1 MPVTK
6 SIFDSDSQVTQ
17 YTITSSSSGKLTV
30 KVIDFGATIT
40 NIIFQDKDG
49 NPLDLVLGFD
59 TLSGYKSADSGAAGA
74 TVGRFANRV
83 KDGTFD
89 LNGKTYQLDKN
100 EGGINHLHGGFLGF
114 SQRLWTE
121 NKVTDNSVSLKLI
134 SVDGDQGY
142 PGTLQVI
149 VTFTVTDDDELIL
162 QYEAELTG
170 NETLSTILNLTNHT
184 YLNLSGLTCDEVSKI
199 EDHRMIMAENVI
211 GVLEKDD
218 KFIPTGKVISLSDQ
232 EGSNFMFPITEK
244 TGAKYTIGD
253 RINLVGGYDHCYVV
267 DHSKANHGILV
278 KVWSPSSYIFLEFK
292 SDCPAFQFYTGEF
305 WSNKLKSKSTQGNGK
320 VILGPRSGF
329 CLEAQTFPN
338 SINQP
343 EWRSQSILNPGDKYE
358 QTTSYKF
365 YSS

>member
-1 MPVTK
+1 MPVTN
-6 SIFDSDSQVTQ
+6 SVFDSDTQVTQ
-17 YTITSSSSGKLTV
+17 YTITSPSTGKLTV

-40 NIIFQDKDG
+40 NIIFVNKDG

-59 TLSGYKSADSGAAGA
+59 SLSGYKSTDSGAAGA
-74 TVGRFANRV
+74 TVGRFANRI
-83 KDGTFD
+83 KDGTFS
-89 LNGKTYQLDKN
+89 LNGETYHLDKN
-100 EGGINHLHGGFLGF
+100 EGGVNHLHGGYIGF

-121 NKVTDNSVSLKLI
+121 HYVTDNSVSFKLI

-142 PGTLQVI
+142 PGTLQVV
-149 VTFTVTDDDELIL
+149 VTFTVTDEDELIL
-162 QYEAELTG
+162 HYEAELTG

-184 YLNLSGLTCDEVSKI
+184 YFNLSGLTSDEVAKI
-199 EDHRMIMAENVI
+199 EDHRMIMAGNVT
-211 GVLEKDD
+211 GVLEKDE
-218 KFIPTGKVISLSDQ
+218 KAIPTGKVISLNDK
-232 EGSNFMFPITEK
+232 EGANFMFPIMEE

-267 DHSKANHGILV
+267 DSKANHGILV

-292 SDCPAFQFYTGEF
+292 TDCPAFQFYTGEF
-305 WSNKLKSKSTQGNGK
+305 WSNKLKSKCTQGDGK

-343 EWRSQSILNPGDKYE
+343 EWRSQSILNPGEKYK